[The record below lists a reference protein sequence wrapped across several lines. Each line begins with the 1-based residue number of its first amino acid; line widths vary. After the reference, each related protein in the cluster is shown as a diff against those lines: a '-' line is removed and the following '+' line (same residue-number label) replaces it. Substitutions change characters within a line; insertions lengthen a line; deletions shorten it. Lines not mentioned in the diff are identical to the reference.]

1 MAEFSDAE
9 TLEVGPND
17 EVGLLSNLLKSEKPP
32 SDRVVVRK
40 GTVEDVHTTGKTRS
54 HAMFLSLK
62 KQSCAFDTI
71 FWLYNAISV
80 LHVPN
85 SRAKITFSMTLELT
99 VENAYLFQFTNQRK
113 KLLRVRKS

>member
-40 GTVEDVHTTGKTRS
+40 GTVEDVHTTGKTQS
-54 HAMFLSLK
+54 HAIFLSLK
-62 KQSCAFDTI
+62 KKQSCICLHAFI
-71 FWLYNAISV
+71 MSGI
-80 LHVPN
+80 LHLVQ
-85 SRAKITFSMTLELT
+85 SELLLCLK
-99 VENAYLFQFTNQRK
+99 ENAFVTVSPSEKNIILI
-113 KLLRVRKS
+113 L

>member
-40 GTVEDVHTTGKTRS
+40 GTVEDVHTTGKTRF
-54 HAMFLSLK
+54 HAIFLSLK
-62 KQSCAFDTI
+62 KQMPIC
-71 FWLYNAISV
+71 
-80 LHVPN
+80 
-85 SRAKITFSMTLELT
+85 FSSQIRERS
-99 VENAYLFQFTNQRK
+99 F
-113 KLLRVRKS
+113 

>member
-71 FWLYNAISV
+71 FWV
-80 LHVPN
+80 
-85 SRAKITFSMTLELT
+85 
-99 VENAYLFQFTNQRK
+99 
-113 KLLRVRKS
+113 